1 MTIKQRMDKALEMAG
16 QTKGAEISQG
26 ALKSTPV
33 LFKKFFPGQKAV
45 VITDHFVWTAAGE
58 AVYNIMNAEGV
69 ECEKFVIPDKSFHAE
84 WKYVEMIEEVMIL
97 LCCRTKVFSV
107 LSMVLPMTM
116 DVQNRLV

>member
-58 AVYNIMNAEGV
+58 DVYNIMNAEGV

-84 WKYVEMIEEVMIL
+84 WKYVEMI
-97 LCCRTKVFSV
+97 
-107 LSMVLPMTM
+107 
-116 DVQNRLV
+116 